1 MSPQP
6 AGDAAASRNADTIRT
21 DIRSLVTE
29 YCRLKFPDRPF
40 EPGQGVP
47 VAGRTFDAR
56 EVEHL
61 VDSALD
67 FWLTS
72 GRFAETFERRFAAR
86 VGVRCASLV
95 NSGSSANL
103 VALAALTSPKLLG
116 ERLIRGDEVIT
127 VAAGFPTTVNPILQ
141 NNLVPVFVDVEHPET
156 RATYN
161 VDVERLE
168 AALSDRTR
176 GVMLAHTLGNP
187 FNCAAVA
194 DFCRQHDLWLVE
206 DCCDALGAEYEG
218 KHVGQFGDTA
228 TCSFYP
234 AHHITMGEGGIVFT
248 DSPRLEKLVKSFRD
262 WGRDCWCEP
271 GHDNTCGQR
280 FDWQLGDLPHGYDH
294 KYVYSHIGYNLKVT
308 DMQAAVGVAQL
319 DKLDGFVAVRRRNF
333 ARLRRGLEPLQD
345 IFVLPEPT
353 PGSQPSW
360 FGFPLSV
367 RPTAKFTRRD
377 LVTHLDTL
385 SIGTRQLFGGN
396 LLRQPAYQ
404 GQPQRVAGELAGADY
419 IMRHTFWLGVYPGL
433 SEAHID
439 FVIDTITAFVR
450 GVRSASG

>member
-1 MSPQP
+1 MSSLP
-6 AGDAAASRNADTIRT
+6 AEDAAASRDAETIRT
-21 DIRSLVTE
+21 DIRSLVAE
-29 YCRLKFPDRPF
+29 YFQLKFPDRPF
-40 EPGQGVP
+40 EPGQAVP

-95 NSGSSANL
+95 YSGSSANL

-116 ERLIRGDEVIT
+116 ERLARGDEVIT

-141 NNLVPVFVDVEHPET
+141 NNLVPVFVDVQHPE
-156 RATYN
+156 RCATYN

-176 GVMLAHTLGNP
+176 AVMLAHTLGNP
-187 FNCAAVA
+187 FDCAAVA

-206 DCCDALGAEYEG
+206 DCCDALGAEYDG
-218 KHVGQFGDTA
+218 KHVGQFGDMA

-248 DSPRLEKLVKSFRD
+248 DSPRLEKLAESFRD

-271 GHDNTCGQR
+271 GRDNTCGQR

-294 KYVYSHIGYNLKVT
+294 KYIYSHLGYNLKVT

-319 DKLDGFVAVRRRNF
+319 DKLDSFIAARRRNF
-333 ARLRRGLEPLQD
+333 ARLRTGLEPLQD
-345 IFVLPEPT
+345 IFVLPDPT

-367 RPTAKFTRRD
+367 RPKARFTRRD

-433 SEAHID
+433 SDAHID

-450 GVRSASG
+450 GVRSANG

>member
-1 MSPQP
+1 MSPLP
-6 AGDAAASRNADTIRT
+6 AEDAAANRNAETIRT
-21 DIRSLVTE
+21 DIRSLVRE
-29 YCRLKFPDRPF
+29 YCQLKFPDRTF
-40 EPGQGVP
+40 EPGQAVP

-56 EVEHL
+56 EVENL

-72 GRFAETFERRFAAR
+72 GHFADTFERRFAAR

-116 ERLIRGDEVIT
+116 ERLAKGDEVIT

-141 NNLVPVFVDVEHPET
+141 NNLVPVFVDVQHPET

-187 FNCAAVA
+187 FDCAAVA

-206 DCCDALGAEYEG
+206 DCCDALGAEYDG
-218 KHVGQFGDTA
+218 KHVGQFGDMA

-248 DSPRLEKLVKSFRD
+248 DSPRLEKLVESFRD

-294 KYVYSHIGYNLKVT
+294 KYIYSHVGYNLKVT

-319 DKLDGFVAVRRRNF
+319 DKLDSFVAARRRNF
-333 ARLRRGLEPLQD
+333 ARLRTGLEPFQD
-345 IFVLPEPT
+345 IFVLPDPT
-353 PGSQPSW
+353 PGSRPSW

-377 LVTHLDTL
+377 LVTYLDTL

-433 SEAHID
+433 SDAHID
-439 FVIDTITAFVR
+439 FVVDTIRAFVR